1 MLSDRSYMR
10 GPERSPSFTLI
21 PWFLGVLV
29 GVFIVQN
36 LLERWFGFG
45 AYYNYSALSGAGIR
59 QGYAWTL
66 LTYALL
72 HGGVLHLLLNCLGL
86 FFIGRDLEATLG
98 TRSLVQLTLTAV
110 LVSAF
115 FWLGVNFARPGQVVG
130 ASGVVMAYLMVF
142 ACLQPQ
148 RPMNFLLLF
157 IIPVTMKPF
166 WLVAILASIDLFGF
180 FFRELPGG
188 SGEWVAH
195 SAHLGG
201 LAGGWVFF
209 QLFFARAGS
218 GGATVIEAPRWI
230 RKAPAREPAST
241 FNVSGRSAAPGGAGA
256 APSDAGRDQVRA
268 EVDRILDKIN
278 ERGFGS
284 LSVKEKRVLDDARQ
298 TLGPR

>member
-1 MLSDRSYMR
+1 MRVPRRSL
-10 GPERSPSFTLI
+10 SFTLI

-29 GVFIVQN
+29 GVFVVQN
-36 LLERWFGFG
+36 LLERWFGIG

-66 LTYALL
+66 LSYALL

-98 TRSLVQLTLTAV
+98 TRRLVQLTLTAV

-115 FWLGVNFARPGQVVG
+115 FWLGVNFARPGQMVG

-142 ACLQPQ
+142 ACLQPR

-166 WLVAILASIDLFGF
+166 WIVAILASIDLFGF

-209 QLFFARAGS
+209 QLFFARADS
-218 GGATVIEAPRWI
+218 GGATRFETPRWM

-241 FNVSGRSAAPGGAGA
+241 VNVSGRSSSPGGAGA
-256 APSDAGRDQVRA
+256 ACPVVGRDQVRA

-298 TLGPR
+298 TLGLR

>member
-1 MLSDRSYMR
+1 MR
-10 GPERSPSFTLI
+10 GPERSPSFTLM

-36 LLERWFGFG
+36 LLERWFGLG
-45 AYYNYSALSGAGIR
+45 SYYNYSALSGAGIR
-59 QGYAWTL
+59 QGYVWTF
-66 LTYALL
+66 LTYAML
-72 HGGVLHLLLNCLGL
+72 HGSVLHLLLNCLGL

-110 LVSAF
+110 LFSAF

-148 RPMNFLLLF
+148 RPMRFLLFF

-166 WLVAILASIDLFGF
+166 WLIAILASIDLFGF

-188 SGEWVAH
+188 SGDWVAH

-201 LAGGWVFF
+201 LAGGWMFF
-209 QLFFARAGS
+209 QLFFARAGM
-218 GGATVIEAPRWI
+218 GGAAVIEAPRWM

-241 FNVSGRSAAPGGAGA
+241 VNVSGRSAAPGVAA
-256 APSDAGRDQVRA
+256 SAPSIAGRDQMRA

-278 ERGFGS
+278 EAGFSS
-284 LSVKEKRVLDDARQ
+284 LSAKEKRVLDDARQ
-298 TLGPR
+298 ALGRR